1 MKATSSSSE
10 KRVFVSIGTRLTVPV
25 VLLVAAVAVGAYFG
39 LARTSRV
46 TATRSKEVA
55 VDMVAK
61 LTALSAMPA
70 VVFADEVEMRRAVD
84 DLAKNPEVTDVELWG
99 VPSESAPADEAP
111 LASFHRAGG
120 RAIGRPSAFVRS
132 RGLEP
137 ESVLA
142 SEPVVGPDGKTVGLL
157 AIRLSTAREAAAL
170 SALTRQI
177 LLASLLTGAGLAF
190 ALLLVLRRMV
200 VRPLGRLQHA
210 AQGLTRGG
218 GVQSTDGFAHDG
230 RTEDEVVQLASAFGE
245 MAEAVRDREQR
256 LAIRNTELR
265 LILDSVHQGFL
276 TALRDGALLPERSK
290 IVESWLGAL
299 PAEASVFDVVGR
311 IDPAARAWFEAAWSQ
326 VMDGIFPLDCAL
338 EQLPQRLVREGRHF
352 EFVYHPVMNGEEIDR
367 MVIVLTDV
375 TAEVERQRALAEQ
388 QEFSV
393 LVDQFV
399 RDRRAF
405 YDFWGEASELVRRIV
420 FSVDG
425 PDAVRRDL
433 HTLKGNAR
441 FFGLSRLSGLCH
453 TTEDAMRERGENLLS
468 ASERT
473 RLSELWEALRRR
485 IEPLIHGSTA
495 FIEISKEEYERLV
508 EALRRRAPV
517 ETLEELVRGLRH
529 EPTAWRLGRAK
540 ETLTMLAQRLGKT
553 APEVVIQHHDL
564 RLSTSRFAPFWSVFG
579 HLMNNAIDHGVE
591 SDDERRA
598 AGKRVPAKIRLSTE
612 MSAGELLVEAE
623 DDGRGIDWERVAKIA
638 RERGLPHKSQRDL
651 LRCLLADGFTLKDEV
666 SDVSGRG
673 VGLSA
678 VSSVVNA
685 FGGRIEIESTLG
697 VGTTFRFRLP
707 VGKLDDETQ
716 LRPPEAEQ
724 KRLAAVAT
732 NR

>member
-1 MKATSSSSE
+1 MKATSSSSDR
-10 KRVFVSIGTRLTVPV
+10 RVFVSIGTRLTVPV

-46 TATRSKEVA
+46 TAMRSKEVA

-84 DLAKNPEVTDVELWG
+84 DLAKNPEVTDVELWA
-99 VPSESAPADEAP
+99 VPSDSAPGDTP
-111 LASFHRAGG
+111 LASFHRQGG

-142 SEPVVGPDGKTVGLL
+142 SEPIDGPDGKTVALL

-177 LLASLLTGAGLAF
+177 LYSSLLTGTGLAV
-190 ALLLVLRRMV
+190 ALLLVMRRTV
-200 VRPLGRLQHA
+200 VLPLGRLQKA
-210 AQGLTRGG
+210 ARGLTQGG
-218 GVQSTDGFAHDG
+218 KVDPAESLARDGG
-230 RTEDEVVQLASAFGE
+230 TEDEVVQLAAAFGE

-290 IVESWLGAL
+290 IIESWLGDL
-299 PAEASVFDVVGR
+299 PLAASVFDVVGR
-311 IDPAARAWFEAAWSQ
+311 IDPSARSWFEAAWSQ
-326 VMDGIFPLDCAL
+326 VIDGIFPLDCAV
-338 EQLPQRLVREGRHF
+338 EQLPKRLVRDGRHF
-352 EFVYHPVMNGEEIDR
+352 EFVYHPVMKGEEIDR

-405 YDFWGEASELVRRIV
+405 YDFWGEASELVRRV
-420 FSVDG
+420 VDSVEASDG
-425 PDAVRRDL
+425 VRRDL

-441 FFGLSRLSGLCH
+441 FFGLNRLAGLCH
-453 TTEDAMRERGENLLS
+453 ETEDAMRERGENLLS
-468 ASERT
+468 ASERKS
-473 RLSELWEALRRR
+473 LQELWDALRRR

-495 FIEISKEEYERLV
+495 FVEISKEEYERLV
-508 EALRRRAPV
+508 DAIRRRQPL

-540 ETLTMLAQRLGKT
+540 ETLAMLAQKLGKT
-553 APEVVIQHHDL
+553 PPEVVIQHNDL

-591 SDDERRA
+591 RDDERKA
-598 AGKRVPAKIRLSTE
+598 AGKPLPAKIRLSTQI
-612 MSAGELLVEAE
+612 SAGELVVEAE
-623 DDGRGIDWERVAKIA
+623 DDGRGIDWDRVARLA
-638 RERGLPHKSQRDL
+638 RERGLSAKTQRDL
-651 LRCLLADGFTLKDEV
+651 VRCLLSDGFTLKSEV

-678 VSSVVNA
+678 VNSVVTA
-685 FGGRIEIESTLG
+685 FGGRIELESTLG
-697 VGTTFRFRLP
+697 VGTIFRFRLP
-707 VGKLDDETQ
+707 IGKLDDEAQ
-716 LRPPEAEQ
+716 QINPPQAEQ
-724 KRLAAVAT
+724 TRLAAGAT